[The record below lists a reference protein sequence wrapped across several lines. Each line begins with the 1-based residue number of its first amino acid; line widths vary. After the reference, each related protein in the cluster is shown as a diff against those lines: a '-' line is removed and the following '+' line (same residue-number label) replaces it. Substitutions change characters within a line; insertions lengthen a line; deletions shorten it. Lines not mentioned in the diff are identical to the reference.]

1 MSGGDQNV
9 LHSAMGTNT
18 GHIAGSRLIQGLTV
32 LVVLRKQ
39 RMVHGE
45 TTSRGAPKLSQ
56 SHAASCSVGKAGV
69 MPNFDRLTMV
79 KTACC
84 NCDQLSK
91 RTLEF
96 SRRVTRMDMMGR
108 VGLIEIPVL
117 IAPDQ
122 KAWMDRMIKEGKIAI
137 PPGGT
142 LEKGSL
148 YSMFIRMLLHNAMEE
163 QKRQEALEAEDEDD
177 E

>member
-1 MSGGDQNV
+1 
-9 LHSAMGTNT
+9 
-18 GHIAGSRLIQGLTV
+18 
-32 LVVLRKQ
+32 
-39 RMVHGE
+39 
-45 TTSRGAPKLSQ
+45 
-56 SHAASCSVGKAGV
+56 
-69 MPNFDRLTMV
+69 
-79 KTACC
+79 
-84 NCDQLSK
+84 
-91 RTLEF
+91 
-96 SRRVTRMDMMGR
+96 MDMMGR

-163 QKRQEALEAEDEDD
+163 QRRQEALEQADEDE